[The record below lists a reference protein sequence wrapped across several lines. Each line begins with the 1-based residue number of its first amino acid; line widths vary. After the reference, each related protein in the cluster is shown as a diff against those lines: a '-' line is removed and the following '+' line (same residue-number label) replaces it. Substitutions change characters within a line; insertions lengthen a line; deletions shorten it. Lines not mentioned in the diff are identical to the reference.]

1 MLDLVSRRLIYFLLS
16 LVVIVPGL
24 ISLAL
29 PPHLRLGIDF
39 SEGSVLLLHFDRPVE
54 AAQVRG
60 ALTEL
65 GYPNHEVYRAVEQD
79 SFFIRLPYLD
89 LVEKDRVEAA
99 LQDRLGPL
107 QELEFQTVA
116 AKTAR
121 ATLGNAA
128 IAILAAAVGILLYV
142 AWAFRRLKKPWR
154 YGVCAIIALV
164 HDVLVVLGLFSLL
177 GRFLGV
183 QVDTWFIVGILAVV
197 GYSVNN
203 TVVVYDRIRE
213 NTARGISRDYGLVVN
228 QSIVESLVRS
238 INTSLTTLFVVLA
251 LFLFGG
257 ETIRYFTLVFIIG
270 ITAGTYSSLFISS
283 QLLVVWERRQWG
295 RLWTRT
301 A

>member
-1 MLDLVSRRLIYFLLS
+1 MVLDLVSRRLLYFVLS

-24 ISLAL
+24 ISLAV
-29 PPHLRLGIDF
+29 PPGLDLGIEF
-39 SEGSVLLLHFDRPVE
+39 TSGSTMTIRFEKPTEL
-54 AAQVRG
+54 AQVRD
-60 ALTEL
+60 ALAEMGHADAIPQRT
-65 GYPNHEVYRAVEQD
+65 GGD
-79 SFFIRLPYLD
+79 FFIRLRELRPE
-89 LVEKDRVEAA
+89 EKEALEA
-99 LQDRLGPL
+99 GLEAKLGPL
-107 QELEFQTVA
+107 TVLDFA
-116 AKTAR
+116 SVSPIISREIGRDA
-121 ATLGNAA
+121 GFA
-128 IAILAAAVGILLYV
+128 IAAAAVGILLYV
-142 AWAFRRLKKPWR
+142 AWAFRRLVKPWR

-183 QVDTWFIVGILAVV
+183 QVDATFIAAILAVV

-213 NTARGISRDYGLVVN
+213 NTARGISRDYALVVN
-228 QSIVESLVRS
+228 QSLVESLVRS
-238 INTSLTTLFVVLA
+238 MNTSLTTLFVVLA

-257 ETIRYFTLVFIIG
+257 ETIRNFTLVFIIG

-295 RLWTRT
+295 RLWNRT

>member
-1 MLDLVSRRLIYFLLS
+1 MLDLVSRRMVYFLFS

-24 ISLAL
+24 ISLAV
-29 PPHLRLGIDF
+29 PPGLDLGIEF
-39 SEGSVLLLHFDRPVE
+39 TSGSTMTVRFEKPPEL
-54 AAQVRG
+54 AQVRD
-60 ALTEL
+60 ALAEL
-65 GYPNHEVYRAVEQD
+65 DHADAIPQRTGGD
-79 SFFIRLPYLD
+79 FFIRLRELRPE
-89 LVEKDRVEAA
+89 EKEALEA
-99 LQDRLGPL
+99 GLEAKLGPL
-107 QELEFQTVA
+107 TVLDFA
-116 AKTAR
+116 SVSPIISREIGRDA
-121 ATLGNAA
+121 GFA
-128 IAILAAAVGILLYV
+128 IAAAAVGILLYV
-142 AWAFRRLKKPWR
+142 AWAFRRLVKPWR

-183 QVDTWFIVGILAVV
+183 QVDATFIAAILAVV

-213 NTARGISRDYGLVVN
+213 NTARAISRDYTLLVN
-228 QSIVESLVRS
+228 QSLVESLVRS
-238 INTSLTTLFVVLA
+238 MNTSLTTLFVVLA

-283 QLLVVWERRQWG
+283 QLLVVWETRQWG